1 MVLTFLKSDDGKKEF
16 FEEKKIYETE
26 IVIDNPFGTK

>member
-16 FEEKKIYETE
+16 FEEKKIYEKE
-26 IVIDNPFGTK
+26 VVIENPYVTK